1 MLGDMVKTGSPSKK
15 ILEVLLKRTSRI
27 SPALL
32 HASIK
37 NQQDL
42 VFGITLAFPIKL
54 GV

>member
-1 MLGDMVKTGSPSKK
+1 MVKTGSSSKK
-15 ILEVLLKRTSRI
+15 NTGG
-27 SPALL
+27 SPQKDKPHKSPVLL